1 MLSFAKQFM
10 PVFGLSPRSI
20 PKATRLKIIPVPQKG
35 TGTFNI
41 ISEYATTLALR
52 EYRERQVQ
60 QAHRAVFAQQY
71 AIPK

>member
-10 PVFGLSPRSI
+10 LQTGRLPARNPLGFQI
-20 PKATRLKIIPVPQKG
+20 QKAPVPFHG
-35 TGTFNI
+35 TGAFNI